1 MKHKTKRNSS
11 PSRTLAT
18 NDSHSILFWTL
29 TVITVCFLIW
39 APFQRALFNGYNMD
53 FDRPIYSSFVWA
65 SILLFVTSL
74 YLFFNYKYRNLRD
87 FFVLYIWLVPLSFLI
102 SLIGAAS
109 HYYGAN
115 MLYMHMMYATFFILA
130 IYVTNSR
137 LGNKILQYT
146 LLISG
151 YLIVIFGMLNW
162 LGNLRIANG
171 IAELFTSLKGLP
183 AYKHAVMSDSNGL
196 RLTSVFQYANTYSA
210 YLIALLFG
218 CMLFIFRSRKWYPV
232 ALHSL
237 MLVPILVSFMLTLS
251 RGGLVILPVVLLV
264 LLLFF
269 SVERQIKLLLYL
281 GISAVAV
288 LLTIGNITEIGSSLQ
303 NNFSPSLSLKG
314 WGILAVASIIVSVLV
329 TLLNR
334 YLSPV
339 LEKTIQEKIKLRY
352 APVILPVGAVIL
364 GTIAV
369 VILFTDTGITKLLPE
384 NIRIRIDNIN
394 FQQHS
399 VLERGTFYAD
409 SLKLVKDYPVF
420 GAGGGGWAAL
430 YEKYQNNPYT
440 SKQAHNFFLQYLVEV
455 GIFGFLI
462 FAVLLGLVLYNY
474 CRIYFKSDKDTKD
487 TRVLYLIILIS
498 LLIHSVIDFNLSYAY
513 LAIVVFICLGGLV
526 SSFDTIAAPFTNRLS
541 KWESYLPKIISGGT
555 LVTAIVF
562 ITMSIR
568 LLSGNTYYHQAI
580 AEAQQAK
587 PYTEVIATVDK
598 ALSMQPNHPDYVDLK
613 QDILMQVFRQIKDPS
628 LEQEAVQLI
637 KDFRKAEPYHRLG
650 ILFQLNFFMEQR
662 NFLEA
667 HSVNIEGIEIFPWDI
682 EMYESQMHI
691 LYELGNQSRL
701 DKNIALTDQY
711 WNEAIELYNTVLA
724 KVKHLESLPEGQ
736 LQGREFNVTQAI
748 ALYAG
753 QIYYIKGD
761 YSNAESALKH
771 GITDNLK
778 EPLAQT
784 IARWYLAALHK
795 QGKTEDGLKGKL
807 LAANPQESKNLEDLL
822 NTKFD

>member
-1 MKHKTKRNSS
+1 MKLKTKGKSS
-11 PSRTLAT
+11 SSSTLAT
-18 NDSHSILFWTL
+18 NDSHSILFWSL
-29 TVITVCFLIW
+29 IVITVLFLLW
-39 APFQRALFNGYNMD
+39 APFQRGLFNGYNVD

-65 SILLFVTSL
+65 SILLLIISF
-74 YLFFNYKYRNLRD
+74 YLFFNYKYRTLRD
-87 FFVLYIWLVPLSFLI
+87 FFIIYIWLIPLSFLI

-130 IYVTNSR
+130 IYVSNNR
-137 LGNKILQYT
+137 LGNTILQYT
-146 LLISG
+146 LLLSG
-151 YLIVIFGMLNW
+151 YLVVIFGILNW
-162 LGNLRIANG
+162 FGNLKIANG
-171 IAELFTSLKGLP
+171 IAELFTNLKGLP

-218 CMLFIFRSRKWYPV
+218 CIFFIFRSRKWYSI
-232 ALHSL
+232 ALHAL
-237 MLVPILVSFMLTLS
+237 MLVPILVSFLLTLS
-251 RGGLVILPVVLLV
+251 RGGLVILPIVLLV

-281 GISAVAV
+281 GIPAVAV

-303 NNFSPSLSLKG
+303 SNFSPSLSLKG
-314 WGILAVASIIVSVLV
+314 WGVLAAASIIVSVLII
-329 TLLNR
+329 LLNR
-334 YLSPV
+334 YLTPV
-339 LEKTIQEKIKLRY
+339 LEKTIQKKIKSRY
-352 APVILPVGAVIL
+352 APVVLPVGAVIL

-369 VILFTDTGITKLLPE
+369 IILFTDTGITKLLPE
-384 NIRIRIDNIN
+384 NIRVRIDNIN

-409 SLKLVKDYPVF
+409 SLKLVKDYPIF

-440 SKQAHNFFLQYLVEV
+440 SRQAHNFFLQYLVEV

-462 FAVLLGLVLYNY
+462 FAVLLGSVLYNF
-474 CRIYFKSDKDTKD
+474 CRNYFKSDQDTKD
-487 TRVLYLIILIS
+487 TKVLYLIVLIS
-498 LLIHSVIDFNLSYAY
+498 LLIHSVIDFNLSYAF
-513 LAIVVFICLGGLV
+513 LSIVIFICMGGLV
-526 SSFDTIAAPFTNRLS
+526 SSLDIIKAPFINRLS
-541 KWESYLPKIISGGT
+541 KMESYLPKVISGGT
-555 LVTAIVF
+555 FVLAIVF
-562 ITMSIR
+562 ITMSVR

-598 ALSMQPNHPDYVDLK
+598 ALSMQQNHPDYVDLK
-613 QDILMQVFRQIKDPS
+613 QDILMQVYQQTKDPS
-628 LEQEAVQLI
+628 LEQEAVQLV
-637 KDFRKAEPYHRLG
+637 KDFRKTEPYHRIG
-650 ILFQLNFFMEQR
+650 INFQLNFFTEQR

-667 HSVNIEGIEIFPWDI
+667 RSVNIEGIEIFPWDI
-682 EMYESQMHI
+682 DMYQSLVYI
-691 LYELGNQSRL
+691 LYELGNQSRS
-701 DKNIALTDQY
+701 DKNIAQTDQY
-711 WNEAIELYNTVLA
+711 WNEAIELYNVVLA

-736 LQGREFNVTQAI
+736 LQGREFNVTPAI

-771 GITDNLK
+771 GITDNL
-778 EPLAQT
+778 EDSLAQT

-795 QGKTEDGLKGKL
+795 QGKSEDSLKEKL
-807 LAANPQESKNLEDLL
+807 FIANPQEAKKLEELL

>member
-1 MKHKTKRNSS
+1 MKHKSRRKTS
-11 PSRTLAT
+11 PSSTLTAK
-18 NDSHSILFWTL
+18 DSHSILFWIL
-29 TVITVCFLIW
+29 MAITVFFLLW
-39 APFQRALFNGYNMD
+39 APFQRALFNGYNVD

-74 YLFFNYKYRNLRD
+74 YLFFNYKYRSLRD
-87 FFVLYIWLVPLSFLI
+87 FFVIYIWLIPLSFLI

-109 HYYGAN
+109 NYYGAN

-130 IYVTNSR
+130 IYISNNR
-137 LGNKILQYT
+137 LGNTILQYT
-146 LLISG
+146 LLLSG
-151 YLIVIFGMLNW
+151 YLVVIFGLLNW
-162 LGNLRIANG
+162 FGNLKIANG
-171 IAELFTSLKGLP
+171 IAELFTNLKGLP

-196 RLTSVFQYANTYSA
+196 RLTSVFQYANSYSA

-218 CMLFIFRSRKWYPV
+218 CMFLIFRSRKWYSV
-232 ALHSL
+232 ALHAL
-237 MLVPILVSFMLTLS
+237 MLVPILVSFLLTLS

-269 SVERQIKLLLYL
+269 SVERQVKLLLYL

-303 NNFSPSLSLKG
+303 SSFSPSLSLKG
-314 WGILAVASIIVSVLV
+314 WGVLAAASIIVSVLI

-334 YLSPV
+334 YLTPV
-339 LEKTIQEKIKLRY
+339 LEKTIQKKIKSRY
-352 APVILPVGAVIL
+352 APVVLPVGAVIL
-364 GTIAV
+364 GTVAV
-369 VILFTDTGITKLLPE
+369 IILFTDTGITKLLPE
-384 NIRIRIDNIN
+384 NIRVRIDNIN

-440 SKQAHNFFLQYLVEV
+440 SRQAHNFFLQYLVEV

-462 FAVLLGLVLYNY
+462 FAVLLGLILYNY
-474 CRIYFKSDKDTKD
+474 CRHYFKSDKDTKD
-487 TRVLYLIILIS
+487 TKVLYLIFLIS
-498 LLIHSVIDFNLSYAY
+498 LLIHSAIDFNLSYAF
-513 LAIVVFICLGGLV
+513 LAIVVFTCLGGLT
-526 SSFDTIAAPFTNRLS
+526 SSFDTAAAPFTNRLS

-555 LVTAIVF
+555 LVIAIVF

-568 LLSGNTYYHQAI
+568 LLSGNTHYNQAI

-587 PYTEVIATVDK
+587 PYTEVIATLDK

-650 ILFQLNFFMEQR
+650 VDFQLNFLMEQR

-667 HSVNIEGIEIFPWDI
+667 RSVNIEGIEIFPWDI
-682 EMYESQMHI
+682 EMYESQMLI
-691 LYELGNQSRL
+691 LYELGNQARL

-711 WNEAIELYNTVLA
+711 WAEAIELYNVVLA

-736 LQGREFNVTQAI
+736 LQGREFNVTPAI

-761 YSNAESALKH
+761 YTNAESALSY
-771 GITDNLK
+771 GITDNLN
-778 EPLAQT
+778 EPSAQT

-795 QGKTEDGLKGKL
+795 QGKTEDNLREKL
-807 LAANPQESKNLEDLL
+807 FAANPQEAKFLEELL

>member
-1 MKHKTKRNSS
+1 MKQKAKGKTSS
-11 PSRTLAT
+11 SSTLAT
-18 NDSHSILFWTL
+18 NDSHSILFWSL
-29 TVITVCFLIW
+29 IAISILFLLW
-39 APFQRALFNGYNMD
+39 APFQRGLFNGYNVD
-53 FDRPIYSSFVWA
+53 FDRSIYSSFVWA
-65 SILLFVTSL
+65 SILLLITSF

-87 FFVLYIWLVPLSFLI
+87 FFVIYIWLVPLSFLI

-130 IYVTNSR
+130 IYVSNNR

-146 LLISG
+146 LLLSG
-151 YLIVIFGMLNW
+151 YLVIIFGILNW
-162 LGNLRIANG
+162 FGNLNIANG
-171 IAELFTSLKGLP
+171 IAELFTNLNGLP

-218 CMLFIFRSRKWYPV
+218 CLLFIFRSRKWYSV
-232 ALHSL
+232 ALHAL
-237 MLVPILVSFMLTLS
+237 MLVPILVSFLLTLS

-288 LLTIGNITEIGSSLQ
+288 LLTIGKITEIGSSLQ
-303 NNFSPSLSLKG
+303 NNFSLSLSLKG
-314 WGILAVASIIVSVLV
+314 WGILTAASIIVSVLV
-329 TLLNR
+329 TLVNR

-384 NIRIRIDNIN
+384 NIRVRIDNIN

-474 CRIYFKSDKDTKD
+474 CRHYFKSDKDTKD
-487 TRVLYLIILIS
+487 TKVLYLIILIS
-498 LLIHSVIDFNLSYAY
+498 LLIHSVIDFNLSYAF

-555 LVTAIVF
+555 FVIAIVF

-568 LLSGNTYYHQAI
+568 LLSGNTHYHQAI

-587 PYTEVIATVDK
+587 PYTEVIATLDK

-650 ILFQLNFFMEQR
+650 ILFQLNFLMEQR

-667 HSVNIEGIEIFPWDI
+667 RSVNIEGLEIFPWDI
-682 EMYESQMHI
+682 DLYQSLMYI
-691 LYELGNQSRL
+691 LYELGDPSKA
-701 DKNIALTDQY
+701 DKNNAHTDQY
-711 WNEAIELYNTVLA
+711 WDEAIELYNTVLA

-736 LQGREFNVTQAI
+736 LQGREYNVTPAI

-771 GITDNLK
+771 GISDNL
-778 EPLAQT
+778 EDSFTQT
-784 IARWYLAALHK
+784 ITRWYLAALHK
-795 QGKTEDGLKGKL
+795 QGKSEDSLKEKL
-807 LAANPQESKNLEDLL
+807 FAANPQEAKNVEELL

>member
-1 MKHKTKRNSS
+1 MKLKTKGKSS
-11 PSRTLAT
+11 SSSTLAT
-18 NDSHSILFWTL
+18 NDSHSILFWSL
-29 TVITVCFLIW
+29 IVITVLFLLW
-39 APFQRALFNGYNMD
+39 APFQRGLFNGYNVD

-65 SILLFVTSL
+65 SILLLIISF
-74 YLFFNYKYRNLRD
+74 YLFFNYKYRTLRD
-87 FFVLYIWLVPLSFLI
+87 FFIIYIWLIPLSFLI

-130 IYVTNSR
+130 IYVSNNR
-137 LGNKILQYT
+137 LGNTILQYT
-146 LLISG
+146 LLLSG
-151 YLIVIFGMLNW
+151 YLVVIFGILNW
-162 LGNLRIANG
+162 FGNLKIANG
-171 IAELFTSLKGLP
+171 IAELFTNLKGLP

-218 CMLFIFRSRKWYPV
+218 CIFFIFRSRKWYSI
-232 ALHSL
+232 ALHAL
-237 MLVPILVSFMLTLS
+237 MLVPILVSFLLTLS
-251 RGGLVILPVVLLV
+251 RGGLVILPIVLLV

-303 NNFSPSLSLKG
+303 SNFSPSLSLKG
-314 WGILAVASIIVSVLV
+314 WGVLAAASIIVSVLII
-329 TLLNR
+329 LLNR
-334 YLSPV
+334 YLTPV
-339 LEKTIQEKIKLRY
+339 LEKTIQKKIKSRY
-352 APVILPVGAVIL
+352 APVVLPVGAVIL

-369 VILFTDTGITKLLPE
+369 IILFTDTGITKLLPE
-384 NIRIRIDNIN
+384 NIRVRIDNIN

-409 SLKLVKDYPVF
+409 SLKLVKDYPIF

-440 SKQAHNFFLQYLVEV
+440 SRQAHNFFLQYLVEV

-462 FAVLLGLVLYNY
+462 FAVLLGSVLYNF
-474 CRIYFKSDKDTKD
+474 CRNYFKSDQDTKD
-487 TRVLYLIILIS
+487 TKVLYLIVLIS
-498 LLIHSVIDFNLSYAY
+498 LLIHSVIDFNLSYAF
-513 LAIVVFICLGGLV
+513 LSIVIFICMGGLV
-526 SSFDTIAAPFTNRLS
+526 SSLDIIKAPFINRLS
-541 KWESYLPKIISGGT
+541 KMESYLPKVISGGT
-555 LVTAIVF
+555 FVLAIVF
-562 ITMSIR
+562 ITMSVR

-598 ALSMQPNHPDYVDLK
+598 ALSMQQNHPDYVDLK
-613 QDILMQVFRQIKDPS
+613 QDILMQVYQQTKDPS
-628 LEQEAVQLI
+628 LEQEAVQLV
-637 KDFRKAEPYHRLG
+637 KDFRKTEPYHRIG
-650 ILFQLNFFMEQR
+650 INFQLNFFTEQR

-667 HSVNIEGIEIFPWDI
+667 RSVNIEGIEIFPWDI
-682 EMYESQMHI
+682 DMYQSLVYI
-691 LYELGNQSRL
+691 LYELGNQSRS
-701 DKNIALTDQY
+701 DKNIAQTDQY
-711 WNEAIELYNTVLA
+711 WNEAIELYNVVLA

-736 LQGREFNVTQAI
+736 LQGREFNVTPAI

-771 GITDNLK
+771 GITDNL
-778 EPLAQT
+778 EDSLAQT

-795 QGKTEDGLKGKL
+795 QGKSEDSLKEKL
-807 LAANPQESKNLEDLL
+807 FAANPQEATNLEELL
-822 NTKFD
+822 KQY

>member
-1 MKHKTKRNSS
+1 MKNKSRRKTS
-11 PSRTLAT
+11 PSSTLAT
-18 NDSHSILFWTL
+18 NDSHSILFWIL
-29 TVITVCFLIW
+29 MAITVFFFLW
-39 APFQRALFNGYNMD
+39 APFQRALFNGYNVD
-53 FDRPIYSSFVWA
+53 FDRPIYSSFIWA

-109 HYYGAN
+109 NYYGAN

-130 IYVTNSR
+130 IYVSNNR
-137 LGNKILQYT
+137 LGNTILQYT
-146 LLISG
+146 LLLSG
-151 YLIVIFGMLNW
+151 YLVVIFGILNW
-162 LGNLRIANG
+162 FGNLKIANG
-171 IAELFTSLKGLP
+171 IAELFTNLNGLP

-218 CMLFIFRSRKWYPV
+218 CMFFMFRSRKWYSV

-237 MLVPILVSFMLTLS
+237 MLVPILVSFLLTLS

-288 LLTIGNITEIGSSLQ
+288 LLTIGKITEIGSSLQ
-303 NNFSPSLSLKG
+303 NSFNPNLSLKG
-314 WGILAVASIIVSVLV
+314 WGILAAASIIVSVLI

-334 YLSPV
+334 YLTPV
-339 LEKTIQEKIKLRY
+339 LEKTIQKKIKSRY
-352 APVILPVGAVIL
+352 APVVLPVGAVIL
-364 GTIAV
+364 GTVAV
-369 VILFTDTGITKLLPE
+369 IILFTDTGITKLLPE
-384 NIRIRIDNIN
+384 NIRVRIDNIN

-440 SKQAHNFFLQYLVEV
+440 SRQAHNFFLQYLVEV

-462 FAVLLGLVLYNY
+462 FAVLLGLILYNY
-474 CRIYFKSDKDTKD
+474 CRHYFKSDKDTKD
-487 TRVLYLIILIS
+487 TKVLYLIFLIS
-498 LLIHSVIDFNLSYAY
+498 LLIHSAIDFNLSYAF
-513 LAIVVFICLGGLV
+513 LAIVVFTCLGGLT
-526 SSFDTIAAPFTNRLS
+526 SSFDTAAAPFTNRLS

-555 LVTAIVF
+555 LVIAIVF

-568 LLSGNTYYHQAI
+568 LLSGNTHYNQAI

-587 PYTEVIATVDK
+587 PYTEVIATLDK

-613 QDILMQVFRQIKDPS
+613 QDILMQVFRQINDPS
-628 LEQEAVQLI
+628 LEHEAVQLI

-650 ILFQLNFFMEQR
+650 ILFQLNFFIEQR

-667 HSVNIEGIEIFPWDI
+667 HSVNIEGLEIFPWDI
-682 EMYESQMHI
+682 ELYESQMLI
-691 LYELGNQSRL
+691 LYELGNQARL
-701 DKNIALTDQY
+701 DKNNALTDQY
-711 WNEAIELYNTVLA
+711 WAEAIELYNAVLA

-736 LQGREFNVTQAI
+736 LQGREFNVTPAI

-761 YSNAESALKH
+761 YSNAESALSY
-771 GITDNLK
+771 GITDNLN
-778 EPLAQT
+778 EPSAQT

-795 QGKTEDGLKGKL
+795 QGKTEDNLREKL
-807 LAANPQESKNLEDLL
+807 FAANPQEAKFLEELL